1 MMMKIIVKF
10 FASLRDIC
18 GVSELE
24 VDMDKKDEMEP
35 CSDQLMEFLINKFPK
50 LENELSSL
58 SIALNTKY
66 VTSNV
71 VLRDGDEI
79 ALLPPISG
87 G

>member
-1 MMMKIIVKF
+1 MMKIIVKF

-35 CSDQLMEFLINKFPK
+35 CSDHLMEFLINKFPK